1 MSELFVITKKVYER
15 HLSIMKY
22 SFKLI
27 LLLSLL
33 SFTAWSQQNPV
44 DSIKTTY
51 RDSIKVIARPYSNK
65 ILLRWMP
72 LAPKLWRN
80 SIARGYTITRQTL
93 SGTNVVATTS
103 FNVQFD
109 SDSTKWH
116 LSDSTYY
123 QMVYDNH
130 QEVIEM
136 GSDTTA
142 SVNFQYNLVAVG
154 ADMSYAAAK
163 LGGLGFV
170 DTTVTTGVTYRYRI
184 EPTPP
189 NPTRK
194 GLKIATSP
202 IVIGTDAIEVT
213 AEDISYPTLA
223 APQLSRKKGVIEL
236 KWNFDAN
243 KIYYGS
249 YIIYRSTNGG
259 SYTRLNPQLWTKMD
273 NTSQFIYYLDSIP
286 NTTTTYTYRLAGK
299 TYFDE
304 YIPSV
309 TSTINVTKELT
320 QIPAIKGVKVTSQG
334 VEVKWR
340 FPADTVIANLASVVN
355 KYLILVSPKS
365 DSGFQ
370 LIRSVNNPLDTI
382 ALIDSVT
389 ISTKV
394 AFKLSQYYRIG
405 VIGIGNDTTW
415 SLPYILI
422 PKTIDVPPAKPTN
435 FRSSVVNTS
444 GASKLHLVRLDWNP
458 NTEPDLLGY
467 RVYRKIGN
475 ETEKIDIF
483 NGIRRR
489 IFTIDTLGEDT
500 DYPQIKYYVTAVDSN
515 YHESPMDSVIYQKP
529 DTHPPISPVITKYN
543 VRGTGVDLF
552 WDKSPSNDVQRTEI
566 WRKLNE
572 VSGTWSILKTLSAT
586 DTTKMMTDTSLIVGK
601 TYVYT
606 IAAFDSAG
614 NKSCYDVPKFQT
626 SQNAADCYQLVLV
639 EIVTESKP
647 AFTNFTA
654 TIDSVSTIP
663 AITLHW
669 NYAAPDIEHFELY
682 RSETPQVNNGTNTT
696 TNFTLWRTL
705 NAVENSTQEDDPKYA
720 YSYKYG
726 IRAVFKDGTISNLKQ
741 ITVVMPD
748 PG

>member
-1 MSELFVITKKVYER
+1 
-15 HLSIMKY
+15 MKY

-27 LLLSLL
+27 LLLSLWN
-33 SFTAWSQQNPV
+33 FAAWSQQNPV

-51 RDSIKVIARPYSNK
+51 KDSIKVIARPYSNK

-72 LAPKLWRN
+72 LSPKLWRN

-93 SGTNVVATTS
+93 SGTNIIATTS
-103 FNVQFD
+103 FTVKFD

-130 QEVIEM
+130 REVIEM
-136 GSDTTA
+136 GNDTTL

-163 LGGLGFV
+163 LGGLAFV
-170 DTTVTTGVTYRYRI
+170 DATVISGVTYRYRI
-184 EPTPP
+184 EPTPL
-189 NPTRK
+189 NPARK
-194 GLKIATSP
+194 GLKTASSP
-202 IVIGTDAIEVT
+202 IVIGTNAVEVK
-213 AEDISYPTLA
+213 AEDISYPTLE

-236 KWNFDAN
+236 KWDFDAS

-249 YIIYRSTNGG
+249 YIIYRSINGG
-259 SYTRLNPQLWTKMD
+259 SNSRLNAQLWTKMD
-273 NTSQFIYYLDSIP
+273 NSSQFIYYLDSIP
-286 NTTTTYTYRLAGK
+286 NTTTTYTYHLAGK

-304 YIPSV
+304 YISSV

-320 QIPAIKGVKVTSQG
+320 QIPAIKGVKVAGQG

-405 VIGIGNDTTW
+405 VIGIANDTTW

-435 FRSSVVNTS
+435 FRAAVVNSSST
-444 GASKLHLVRLDWNP
+444 SKLHLVRLDWNA

-467 RVYRKIGN
+467 RIYRKIGS
-475 ETEKIDIF
+475 ETEKIDVF

-489 IFTIDTLGEDT
+489 ISTIDTLGKDT
-500 DYPQIKYYVTAVDSN
+500 DYPRIKYYITAVDSN
-515 YHESPMDSVIYQKP
+515 YHESAIDSVIYQKP
-529 DTHPPISPVITKYN
+529 DTHPPISPVITKFN
-543 VRGTGVDLF
+543 VRGTDVDLF
-552 WDKSPSNDVQRTEI
+552 WAKSPSNDVQRTEI

-572 VSGTWSILKTLSAT
+572 ASGTWSIIKTLNAT

-606 IAAFDSAG
+606 IAAFDSSS

-626 SQNAADCYQLVLV
+626 SQNAADCYQLVIV
-639 EIVTESKP
+639 EIITESKP
-647 AFTNFTA
+647 VFSDFTA
-654 TIDSVSTIP
+654 TADSVSTIP

-669 NYAAPDIEHFELY
+669 AYTASNIEHFELY
-682 RSETPQVNNGTNTT
+682 RSETPKVNNGTNTT

-705 NAVENSTQEDDPKYA
+705 NAVENSIQEDDPKYS
-720 YSYKYG
+720 YTYKYG
-726 IRAVFKDGTISNLKQ
+726 IRAVFKDGTTSNMKQ
-741 ITVVMPD
+741 ITIVMPD
-748 PG
+748 KL

>member
-1 MSELFVITKKVYER
+1 
-15 HLSIMKY
+15 MKY

-33 SFTAWSQQNPV
+33 SFAAWSQQNPV
-44 DSIKTTY
+44 DSINATY
-51 RDSIKVIARPYSNK
+51 KDSIKVIARPYSNK

-93 SGTNVVATTS
+93 SGTNIVATTS
-103 FNVQFD
+103 FTIKFD

-136 GSDTTA
+136 GNDTTS

-154 ADMSYAAAK
+154 ADMSYSAAK

-170 DTTVTTGVTYRYRI
+170 DTTVTNGVTYRYRI
-184 EPTPP
+184 EPTPL
-189 NPTRK
+189 NPARK
-194 GLKIATSP
+194 GLKTATSP
-202 IVIGTDAIEVT
+202 IVIGTDAVEVT

-236 KWNFDAN
+236 KWDFDAN

-249 YIIYRSTNGG
+249 YVIYRSINGG
-259 SYTRLNPQLWTKMD
+259 SYTRLNAQLWTKMD
-273 NTSQFIYYLDSIP
+273 NSSQFVYYLDSIP
-286 NTTTTYTYRLAGK
+286 NTTTTYTYRLSGK

-304 YIPSV
+304 YISSV

-320 QIPAIKGVKVTSQG
+320 QIPAVKSVKIKTQG
-334 VEVKWR
+334 IEVIWK
-340 FPADTVIANLASVVN
+340 FPADTVITNLASVVSG
-355 KYLILVSPKS
+355 YLIHVSGKS
-365 DSGFQ
+365 DSAFQ
-370 LIRSVNNPLDTI
+370 LIRAVTSPSDTI
-382 ALIDSVT
+382 ALIDSMT

-394 AFKLSQYYRIG
+394 AFNLSQYYRIG
-405 VIGIGNDTTW
+405 AIGIGNDTTW
-415 SLPYILI
+415 SLPYILL
-422 PKTIDVPPAKPTN
+422 PASIDAPPAKPTN
-435 FRSSVVNTS
+435 FRSAVVNSS
-444 GASKLHLVRLDWNP
+444 GTSKLHMVRLDWNA
-458 NTEPDLLGY
+458 NTEADLLGY
-467 RVYRKIGN
+467 RVYRRIGN
-475 ETEKIDIF
+475 EIEKIDIF
-483 NGIRRR
+483 NGIRRH

-500 DYPQIKYYVTAVDSN
+500 DYPRIKYYVTAVDSN
-515 YHESPMDSVIYQKP
+515 YHESAMDSVIYQKP

-543 VRGTGVDLF
+543 VRGTDVDIY
-552 WDKSPSNDVQRTEI
+552 WVKSPGNDVQRTEI

-572 VSGTWSILKTLSAT
+572 VSGTWSIIKTLNAT
-586 DTTKMMTDTSLIVGK
+586 DTTKMMIDTSLIVGK

-606 IAAFDSAG
+606 IAAFDSSG
-614 NKSCYDVPKFQT
+614 NRSCYDVPKFQT

-647 AFTNFTA
+647 TFTDFTA
-654 TIDSVSTIP
+654 TADSTSTTP

-682 RSETPQVNNGTNTT
+682 RSETPNVNNGTNTT

-705 NAVENSTQEDDPKYA
+705 NAVETSTQEDDPKY
-720 YSYKYG
+720 SYTFKYG
-726 IRAVFKDGTISNLKQ
+726 IRAVFKDGSVSNMKQ
-741 ITVVMPD
+741 IIVVMPD
-748 PG
+748 PE